1 MPAAALLAL
10 TLDDAKNIAVGGVV
24 VLVVGAVLAAWVMKT
39 ILQKLVAVVVLALF
53 AFAVSTQRTSLQDCA
68 DKVRGNFAIVDTNV
82 TVTDTDCSFFG
93 VTVTV
98 KDPRAEPDG
107 T

>member
-1 MPAAALLAL
+1 MLAVALLAL
-10 TLDDAKNIAVGGVV
+10 TLDDAKNTAVVGVA

-68 DKVRGNFAIVDTNV
+68 DKVKGNFERVGTDV
-82 TVTDTDCSFFG
+82 TVTDADCSFFG